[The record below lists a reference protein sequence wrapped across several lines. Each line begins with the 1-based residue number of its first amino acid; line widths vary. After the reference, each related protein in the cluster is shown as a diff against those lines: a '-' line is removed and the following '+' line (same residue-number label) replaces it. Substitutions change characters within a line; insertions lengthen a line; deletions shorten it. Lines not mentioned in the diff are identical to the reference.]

1 MQILTFLLGEEK
13 FAVDIN
19 LVDTIEHKMPITTVP
34 KCKKYV
40 IGLISNRGNVIPVI
54 NTSFILNQK
63 DQISDFKKLIIISL
77 DNYKF
82 ALAVNEID
90 DVVDIEME
98 DIKRIDGNE
107 TLSVVKLNSNIITV
121 LTYDELK
128 NI

>member
-1 MQILTFLLGEEK
+1 MEILTFQISEEK
-13 FAVDIN
+13 FAVDVN
-19 LVDTIEHKMPITTVP
+19 LVDTIEHNMPITIVP
-34 KCKKYV
+34 KSKKYV

-54 NTSFILNQK
+54 NTSLILNQK
-63 DQISDFKKLIIISL
+63 GHINDFEKLIIVNL
-77 DNYKF
+77 GNYKF

-98 DIKRIDGNE
+98 DIKKVDENG
-107 TLSVVKLNSNIITV
+107 TLPVVKLNSNIITV

>member
-1 MQILTFLLGEEK
+1 MQILTFLLNEEK

-34 KCKKYV
+34 KSKKYV

-54 NTSFILNQK
+54 NTSLILNQK
-63 DQISDFKKLIIISL
+63 EQTNDFKKLIIVNL
-77 DNYKF
+77 ENYKF

-98 DIKRIDGNE
+98 DIKKVDENE

-121 LTYDELK
+121 LTYNELK

>member
-1 MQILTFLLGEEK
+1 MQILTFQLSEDK
-13 FAVDIN
+13 FAVDVN

-34 KCKKYV
+34 KSKQYV

-54 NTSFILNQK
+54 NTSLILKQK
-63 DQISDFKKLIIISL
+63 EQISEYQKLIIINL
-77 DNYKF
+77 ENYKF

-98 DIKRIDGNE
+98 AMEKLDENKS
-107 TLSVVKLNSNIITV
+107 LSVVKLNSDIITV
-121 LTYDELK
+121 LTYKELK

>member
-1 MQILTFLLGEEK
+1 MQILTFLLGEER

-54 NTSFILNQK
+54 NTSLILNQK
-63 DQISDFKKLIIISL
+63 EQISDLEKLIIVNLES
-77 DNYKF
+77 YKF
-82 ALAVNEID
+82 ALAVTEID

-98 DIKRIDGNE
+98 DVKKVDGSEN
-107 TLSVVKLNSNIITV
+107 LSVVKLNSNIITV
-121 LTYDELK
+121 LTYNELK
-128 NI
+128 SI